1 MSDDRRRD
9 EGRDPSGGYGTDFGD
24 EFGTVSFGASNE
36 SDTDEQPTISFGKS
50 DTGPL
55 PHWSEPPTGELP
67 RFIDEAP
74 SGETDVWSS
83 FGAGD
88 DTTRTEIRPADS
100 RPVRRDITADG
111 PLFGDSGSDQP
122 TASAPVTPPP
132 VFDDEAVDISGA
144 MYAQRDRVAIGG
156 DYTDERRRPVQRGGS
171 SGQTRRP
178 ARATTSD
185 RDMPTA
191 VTAGLVIAAVFLA
204 ALLWKP
210 AAAVVFVV
218 VALGLASVEFYS
230 KVSERGYRPA
240 SLIGT
245 VACVAAPAAAYWLG
259 DGTLPLVMMLAF
271 VAAAVSF
278 VGTDSVQSG
287 PMPNIAITSLGII
300 WIGLLG
306 SFASLILRL
315 STDGSGFAN
324 AGTDTLLLVAI
335 CVVANDTAAL
345 FVGKSIGRTK
355 LREWISPNK
364 SVEGLIGGA
373 VATIIAAIIIGS
385 QSDTWNS
392 LGEQLLLGIVI
403 AIAAPLGDLVE
414 SMFKRNLDI
423 KDFGNSI
430 AGHGGVLDRF
440 DAFLFVLPSVYY
452 LTVVLEPWVS

>member
-1 MSDDRRRD
+1 
-9 EGRDPSGGYGTDFGD
+9 
-24 EFGTVSFGASNE
+24 
-36 SDTDEQPTISFGKS
+36 
-50 DTGPL
+50 
-55 PHWSEPPTGELP
+55 
-67 RFIDEAP
+67 
-74 SGETDVWSS
+74 
-83 FGAGD
+83 
-88 DTTRTEIRPADS
+88 
-100 RPVRRDITADG
+100 
-111 PLFGDSGSDQP
+111 
-122 TASAPVTPPP
+122 
-132 VFDDEAVDISGA
+132 
-144 MYAQRDRVAIGG
+144 
-156 DYTDERRRPVQRGGS
+156 
-171 SGQTRRP
+171 
-178 ARATTSD
+178 
-185 RDMPTA
+185 
-191 VTAGLVIAAVFLA
+191 
-204 ALLWKP
+204 
-210 AAAVVFVV
+210 
-218 VALGLASVEFYS
+218 
-230 KVSERGYRPA
+230 
-240 SLIGT
+240 
-245 VACVAAPAAAYWLG
+245 
-259 DGTLPLVMMLAF
+259 
-271 VAAAVSF
+271 
-278 VGTDSVQSG
+278 
-287 PMPNIAITSLGII
+287 MPNIAITSLGII

-345 FVGKSIGRTK
+345 FVGKSVGRTK